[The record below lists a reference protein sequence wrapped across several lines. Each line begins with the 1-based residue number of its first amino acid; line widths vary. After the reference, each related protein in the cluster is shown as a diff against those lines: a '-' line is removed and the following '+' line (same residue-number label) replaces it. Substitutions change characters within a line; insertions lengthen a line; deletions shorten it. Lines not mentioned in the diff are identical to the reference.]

1 MLTTLFWLSLLILV
15 YVYVGYPLLVR
26 LLSLLKMMPVQRDD
40 SYRPSVSIVIAAY
53 NESADIEK
61 TLDNKLKQDYPLEKM
76 EILVVSDESD
86 DGTDEIIQRKARD
99 SECPIKLI
107 RQVPRQ
113 GKTAG
118 LNTLIAQAC
127 GEIIL
132 FSDANSQW
140 DKHAVARLVSN
151 FADLDVGYVTG
162 KMVYVNEDGSL
173 VGDGCSAYMKYEN
186 WLREHETRLGSVVGV
201 DGGIDAMRK
210 ALHVPLRPDQLPDFV
225 QPLKVIEQGYRVVYE
240 PRALLKEN
248 TNEDSGSEFS
258 MRVRVGLRAL
268 WALKDM
274 SHLMNPL
281 RFGIFSLQMISH
293 KLLRYLAFIPLMTFT
308 LATVFL
314 VPRGGFYL
322 VSFIGLM
329 ALYGLGWAGRK
340 NESEG
345 HHLTFIYAV
354 PYYFLL
360 LNLASFRALVAFM
373 KKEKKVVWNPRKG

>member
-26 LLSLLKMMPVQRDD
+26 LLSVLRMTPVQRDD

-53 NESADIEK
+53 NESADIEN
-61 TLDNKLKQDYPLEKM
+61 TLDNKLKLDYPIEKM

-86 DGTDEIIQRKARD
+86 DGTDEIVQKIARE

-151 FADLDVGYVTG
+151 FADPEVGYVTG

-186 WLREHETRLGSVVGV
+186 WLREHETHLGSIVGV

-274 SHLMNPL
+274 SHLMNPV

-308 LATVFL
+308 LATL
-314 VPRGGFYL
+314 LLTPQGGFYL
-322 VSFIGLM
+322 VSFFGLM

-340 NESEG
+340 SEREG
-345 HHLTFIYAV
+345 DHLTFIYAV

>member
-26 LLSLLKMMPVQRDD
+26 LLSLLRMTPVQRDD

-53 NESADIEK
+53 NESADIEN
-61 TLDNKLKQDYPLEKM
+61 TLDNKLKLDYPLEKM

-86 DGTDEIIQRKARD
+86 DGTDEIIERKARD
-99 SECPIKLI
+99 SDCPIKLI

-151 FADLDVGYVTG
+151 FADPDVGYVTG

-186 WLREHETRLGSVVGV
+186 WLREHETHLGSIVGV

-274 SHLMNPL
+274 SHLMNPV

-308 LATVFL
+308 LATL
-314 VPRGGFYL
+314 LLAPQGGFYL

-340 NESEG
+340 NEREG
-345 HHLTFIYAV
+345 DHLTFIYAV

>member
-26 LLSLLKMMPVQRDD
+26 LLSLLRMTPVQRDD

-53 NESADIEK
+53 NESADIEN
-61 TLDNKLKQDYPLEKM
+61 TLDNKLKLDYPLEKM

-86 DGTDEIIQRKARD
+86 DGTDEIIERKARD

-151 FADLDVGYVTG
+151 FADPEVGYVTG

-186 WLREHETRLGSVVGV
+186 WLREHETHLGSIVGV

-274 SHLMNPL
+274 SHLMNPV

-308 LATVFL
+308 LATL
-314 VPRGGFYL
+314 LLTPQGGFYL
-322 VSFIGLM
+322 VSFFGLM

-340 NESEG
+340 SEREG
-345 HHLTFIYAV
+345 DHLTFIYAV

>member
-15 YVYVGYPLLVR
+15 YVYAGYPLLVR
-26 LLSLLKMMPVQRDD
+26 LLSLLKMMPVQLDD

-53 NESADIEK
+53 NESADIEN

-86 DGTDEIIQRKARD
+86 DGTDEIIERKARD

-151 FADLDVGYVTG
+151 FADPDVGYVTG

-186 WLREHETRLGSVVGV
+186 WLREHETHLGSIVGV

-274 SHLMNPL
+274 SHLMNPV
-281 RFGIFSLQMISH
+281 RFGMFSFQLISH
-293 KLLRYLAFIPLMTFT
+293 KLLRYLAFIPLVILSMTALLLSFD
-308 LATVFL
+308 
-314 VPRGGFYL
+314 GGIYT
-322 VSFIGLM
+322 VSFLGLV
-329 ALYGLGWAGRK
+329 ALYVLGWIGARSIDADK
-340 NESEG
+340 KSSA
-345 HHLTFIYAV
+345 FYSV

-360 LNLASFRALVAFM
+360 LNFSSFKATAAFLRG
-373 KKEKKVVWNPRKG
+373 EKKVIWKPRKG

>member
-1 MLTTLFWLSLLILV
+1 MVTGIFWLSLLLLI
-15 YVYVGYPLLVR
+15 YIYIGYPVAIRMLGA
-26 LLSLLKMMPVQRDD
+26 
-40 SYRPSVSIVIAAY
+40 YRPRPVIRDESHKPSVTIVIAAY
-53 NESADIEK
+53 NEAAEIGT
-61 TLDNKLKQDYPLEKM
+61 TLTNKLQQDYPSELL

-86 DGTDEIIQRKARD
+86 DGTDDIVRQIAKTSR
-99 SECPIKLI
+99 CPIRLV
-107 RQVPRQ
+107 RQTPRQ

-118 LNTLIAQAC
+118 LNVLISQAK

-140 DKHAVARLVSN
+140 NELAVTRLVSN
-151 FADLDVGYVTG
+151 FADSQVGYVTG

-186 WLREHETRLGSVVGV
+186 SLRESETSAGSIVGV

-210 ALHVPLRPDQLPDFV
+210 DLFVPLRPDQLPDFV
-225 QPLKVIEQGYRVVYE
+225 QPLKVVEQGYRVVYE
-240 PRALLKEN
+240 PEALLQERAN
-248 TNEDSGSEFS
+248 QEADSEFS

-274 SHLMNPL
+274 AHLMNPL

-308 LATVFL
+308 LATL
-314 VPRGGFYL
+314 LLAPQGGFYL
-322 VSFIGLM
+322 VSFFGLM

-340 NESEG
+340 NEREG
-345 HHLTFIYAV
+345 DHLTFIYSV